1 MTDKELMAEAAILY
15 YEKKMTQQEI
25 AKILYLSRQTV
36 SKLLNEALTSGIVEI
51 TVHHPK
57 KNCERLEQ
65 ALREIFGLKQA
76 VVAAAGSN
84 GEDVRMM
91 LTVKAASDH
100 LVPLLETGNLNF
112 AVCWGRT
119 MQALIAEMPILH
131 TEGNTVFPLFGAT
144 DHENSYFASNEM
156 ARCMAD
162 KIGAS
167 IKYAWFPYLPDREQD
182 RELFQKTSYYHRI
195 ARLWSH
201 IDLAVIGIGNR
212 EIPDLFQRTFG
223 YTERHEEAVG
233 DLATH
238 FFTEQGTFLKTYQ
251 NTLCASTQDLRK
263 AKNVVAVA
271 CGSNK
276 TEAIA
281 GALRTGVIDVLITDE
296 YTAGEVLARY
306 DLRYGEKR

>member
-1 MTDKELMAEAAILY
+1 MTDRELMAEAAILY

-25 AKILYLSRQTV
+25 ANVLYLSRQTV
-36 SKLLNEALTSGIVEI
+36 SKLLNEALDAGIVEI

-65 ALREIFGLKQA
+65 EIQEAFGLKQA
-76 VVAAAGSN
+76 VVAGAGSN
-84 GEDVRMM
+84 GDSVRMM
-91 LTVKAASDH
+91 MTVKSAIDY
-100 LVPLLETGNLNF
+100 LVPFFEKGGLHL

-162 KIGAS
+162 KLGAS
-167 IKYAWFPYLPDREQD
+167 VKYAWFPYLPDHEND
-182 RELFQKTSYYHRI
+182 RNLFRKTAYYERL
-195 ARLWSH
+195 ARLWHS

-223 YTERHEEAVG
+223 YCERHEEAVG

-238 FFTEQGTFLKTYQ
+238 FFTEQGKFLRPYQ
-251 NTLCASTQDLRK
+251 NTLCASTDDLKK
-263 AKNVVAVA
+263 AKKVVAVA
-271 CGSNK
+271 CGNNK

-296 YTAGEVLARY
+296 YTAEELLQKYRF
-306 DLRYGEKR
+306 LI